1 MIKAEAKAKAKESQN
16 KEVRIGKLKGMPFN
30 FPILHS

>member
-1 MIKAEAKAKAKESQN
+1 MIKEEAKESQN
-16 KEVRIGKLKGMPFN
+16 KEVRIGKLKGIPFN